1 MTAPI
6 KTCDFCN
13 ATGVMPTFMDGTT
26 VCYGCLPTLPK
37 TLREAWREIV
47 LLRTKIEQMES
58 RIELLEHDLKSGDY
72 ETLYAQTVVELA
84 QLRKDADKFDDG
96 IDWIQRALQAE
107 AEVEV
112 LRAKIEVIEKQEPI
126 AWTTELALRHGA
138 SALGFDACVT
148 NLWSEKGVPL
158 YALPGVQGEEK

>member
-47 LLRTKIEQMES
+47 LLR
-58 RIELLEHDLKSGDY
+58 
-72 ETLYAQTVVELA
+72 
-84 QLRKDADKFDDG
+84 
-96 IDWIQRALQAE
+96 
-107 AEVEV
+107 
-112 LRAKIEVIEKQEPI
+112 AKIERMERQEPVKYEFQDRDGKWYPFI
-126 AWTTELALRHGA
+126 DQRHYENTVAVGAWPIR
-138 SALGFDACVT
+138 S
-148 NLWSEKGVPL
+148 L
-158 YALPGVQGEEK
+158 YALPGAKGEEK